1 MTDVRVEQPL
11 PTDPLSQ
18 IAAMAVAE
26 AVTYLTR
33 HAALTPAVVEQLATA
48 ALNKADSDATLASH
62 WLAIAEAVEA
72 RLDGAPARRALLA
85 YAQARLHVH
94 QGELMAAEAHLR
106 EAQSHWQAAG
116 DAAGYSRSL
125 LGLTQILAMQGR
137 YGEAEAA
144 ARTAVAHSTA
154 PPPVTGTQEATFP
167 LLMRRAAAHHNLAT
181 LLLYQERHSEALVE
195 YEAIRQFLTTGDQ
208 APDTQENASGD
219 ETQRTELLSKLAH
232 SDLNRGTALTFLDRP
247 VAAEAALQQAI
258 TLFAQVDETVNL
270 GRSRTNLG
278 RLYLRMGQY
287 AGALASFESA
297 FRDLLGPTTTIASAS
312 VEQLRAAD
320 ELLLEYAIACLV
332 INLLPEAGQALA
344 HCETLFRNA
353 AQPYELGQTRYSQ
366 GLLFLRTQQW
376 KLAQAAL
383 IEATTL
389 FAALQNHFWLNRT
402 RLAQASVAYVQQ
414 QYTEASRLLD
424 LLLTPSAAEPA
435 QPQEALLWD
444 VLGQADARLLRLR
457 LAIEEG
463 DLDAARHQATLVETL
478 LQGDDPTT
486 DGTTLWPHV
495 QLRLH
500 HLLGKLAYAA
510 GDYAEARLHLKTAID
525 QVEAQR
531 TTLVV
536 EEMRSAFVDDK
547 SELYADLVQTLF
559 TMAPDDAT
567 TVAEAFAV
575 IEQSRSRVLLERL
588 LAAFDESTTVATGEG
603 DDATPAD
610 PVEAAERQ
618 RVTELR
624 EQLHWLYNQLMSES
638 GHRRLGASIS
648 RQLQMT
654 EAALQQIAWRHSPLL
669 AQAQAVDLPA
679 FQQVLAPDQQAIVYA
694 SVSGELLAFL
704 VDRTSV
710 QVFRRLTTIDALESA
725 IAEFRFQMG
734 RVEVDPAYVARHS
747 ARLESRL
754 QAALQQLYQLLVAPF
769 AAALAA
775 ERLLFVPF
783 GQIHRLPLHALWDG
797 EQYLIE
803 RAECSYAPSASLA
816 VFRHDSATGKAFHTW
831 AGFAIADPA
840 IPAARTE
847 VDRIARHFVQATT
860 YLEANANRQNLWQAA
875 ATSDILHLAT
885 HGLFRPDNPFF
896 SALKM
901 ADGWVDVRELYRLP
915 LAARLVVLS
924 ACESGVGELAGGDE
938 VVGLARGF
946 LGAGR
951 EAAGRELIA
960 SLWNVHDATAAD
972 LMDQFYVHLLA
983 EELVRPATALRIAQC
998 HAIAKHQHPYYWAP
1012 FFVIGS

>member
-1 MTDVRVEQPL
+1 MTGARPEQPL
-11 PTDPLSQ
+11 S
-18 IAAMAVAE
+18 AAQFLHLGTMAVDE
-26 AVTYLTR
+26 AVSNLTQR
-33 HAALTPAVVEQLATA
+33 NALTPATVEQLAAA
-48 ALNKADSDATLASH
+48 ALHKADNDPGQASH
-62 WLAIAEAVEA
+62 WLAIAEAIEVHIA
-72 RLDGAPARRALLA
+72 GAPTRQALLA
-85 YAQARLHVH
+85 YAHARIHVH
-94 QGELMAAEAHLR
+94 QGELTTAEALLR
-106 EAQSHWQAAG
+106 QAQVLWQTAG

-137 YGEAEAA
+137 YAEAETA
-144 ARTAVAHSTA
+144 ARTAVIHSETGPAPTA
-154 PPPVTGTQEATFP
+154 STEDAFIV
-167 LLMRRAAAHHNLAT
+167 LMRRAAAHHNLAT
-181 LLLYQERHSEALVE
+181 LLLYQERHHEALSV
-195 YEAIRQFLTTGDQ
+195 YEALRQFLTAGEQDAAQ
-208 APDTQENASGD
+208 AD
-219 ETQRTELLSKLAH
+219 EAQRAELLSKLAH

-258 TLFAQVDETVNL
+258 ALFAQVDDPVNL

-278 RLYLRMGQY
+278 RLHLRTGQY
-287 AGALASFESA
+287 AAALANFERA
-297 FRDLLGPTTTIASAS
+297 FRDLLGPTTTIASATI
-312 VEQLRAAD
+312 EQLRAAD

-344 HCETLFRNA
+344 HCETLFRHA

-383 IEATTL
+383 TEAATL
-389 FAALQNHFWLNRT
+389 FAALQNDFWLNRT
-402 RLAQASVAYVQQ
+402 RLAQASIAYLQQ
-414 QYTEASRLLD
+414 QFTEARHLLD
-424 LLLTPSAAEPA
+424 LLLTTTPIDQTAVENALHWDMMG
-435 QPQEALLWD
+435 QTEAH
-444 VLGQADARLLRLR
+444 LLRLR
-457 LAIEEG
+457 LALDEG
-463 DLDAARHQATLVETL
+463 DLAEARHQASLVEIL
-478 LQGDDPTT
+478 LQGDAPASA
-486 DGTTLWPHV
+486 GALPWPHL
-495 QLRLH
+495 QLRLQH
-500 HLLGKLAYAA
+500 MLGKIAFAT
-510 GDYAEARLHLKTAID
+510 GDYQRARDHLKTALD
-525 QVEAQR
+525 QLERQR

-547 SELYADLVQTLF
+547 SELYADLVQTLL
-559 TMAPDDAT
+559 TMAPNDAP

-588 LAAFDESTTVATGEG
+588 LAAIDESTPTAAPGEV
-603 DDATPAD
+603 DATPAD
-610 PVEAAERQ
+610 PVVAAERQ

-648 RQLQMT
+648 QQLQMT
-654 EAALQQIAWRHSPLL
+654 EAALQQIERRQSPLL

-694 SVSGELLAFL
+694 GMNGELLAFL
-704 VDRTSV
+704 IDRTSV
-710 QVFRRLTTIDALESA
+710 QVFRRLTTMAELERA

-754 QAALQQLYQLLVAPF
+754 QAALHALYQHLIAPF
-769 AAALAA
+769 ATALYAK
-775 ERLLFVPF
+775 RLLFVPF

-797 EQYLIE
+797 TAYLIE

-816 VFRHDSATGKAFHTW
+816 VFRHDDAPSKALQSW

-840 IPAARTE
+840 IPEARTE
-847 VDRIARHFVQATT
+847 VDRIARHFTQATT
-860 YLEANANRQNLWQAA
+860 YLETSANRPNLWQAA
-875 ATSDILHLAT
+875 ATNDILHLAT

-924 ACESGVGELAGGDE
+924 ACESGVGEIAGGDE

-951 EAAGRELIA
+951 EPTGRELIA

-972 LMDQFYVHLLA
+972 LMEQFYAHLLA
-983 EELVRPATALRIAQC
+983 GGSVRPAAALRAAQR
-998 HAIAKHQHPYYWAP
+998 HAITSRQHPYYWAP

>member
-1 MTDVRVEQPL
+1 MSGARPEQPL
-11 PTDPLSQ
+11 SAEELSQ
-18 IAAMAVAE
+18 LGAMAVDE
-26 AVTYLTR
+26 AVTNLTQR
-33 HAALTPAVVEQLATA
+33 NLLLPATVEQLA
-48 ALNKADSDATLASH
+48 ALVLHQADHDPALASR
-62 WLAIAEAVEA
+62 WLALAEAVET
-72 RLDGAPARRALLA
+72 RLAGAPSRRALLA
-85 YAQARLHVH
+85 YANARIHVH
-94 QGELMAAEAHLR
+94 QGDLTAAEALLR
-106 EAQSHWQAAG
+106 QAQAHWQEAG
-116 DAAGYSRSL
+116 DAAGDSRSL

-137 YGEAEAA
+137 YSEAEAA
-144 ARTAVAHSTA
+144 ARTAVAHSEA
-154 PPPVTGTQEATFP
+154 PPSPTTVAEDEIT
-167 LLMRRAAAHHNLAT
+167 LLLRRAATHHNLAT
-181 LLLYQERHSEALVE
+181 LLVYQERHSEALPL
-195 YEAIRQFLTTGDQ
+195 YEAIRQFLTAGEHDTERDGATQQ
-208 APDTQENASGD
+208 AEV
-219 ETQRTELLSKLAH
+219 LSKLAH
-232 SDLNRGTALTFLDRP
+232 SDLNRGTALTFLDQP
-247 VAAEAALQQAI
+247 VAAEAALQQAV
-258 TLFAQVDETVNL
+258 TLFAQVDDAVNL

-287 AGALASFESA
+287 AAALSHFENA
-297 FRDLLGPTTTIASAS
+297 FRDLLGPTTTIASATF
-312 VEQLRAAD
+312 EQLRAAD
-320 ELLLEYAIACLV
+320 ELLLEYALACLV

-344 HCETLFRNA
+344 HCETLFRQA
-353 AQPYELGQTRYSQ
+353 AQPYELAQTRYSQ

-376 KLAQAAL
+376 KLAHAA
-383 IEATTL
+383 ITEAATL
-389 FAALQNHFWLNRT
+389 FAALQNQFWLNRT
-402 RLAQASVAYVQQ
+402 RLAQASIAYLQQ
-414 QYTEASRLLD
+414 QFTEARQLLD
-424 LLLTPSAAEPA
+424 LLLTATTTPTTAETV
-435 QPQEALLWD
+435 LHWD
-444 VLGQADARLLRLR
+444 LLGQTEARLLRLR
-457 LAIEEG
+457 LALEEG
-463 DLDAARHQATLVETL
+463 DLAEAQQQAALVETL
-478 LQGDDPTT
+478 LRGDEPANN
-486 DGTTLWPHV
+486 GVRWPHL

-500 HLLGKLAYAA
+500 HMLGKLAFAA
-510 GDYAEARLHLKTAID
+510 GDYQTARDQLKTAIV

-531 TTLVV
+531 ATLVV

-559 TMAPDDAT
+559 TMAPNDAT

-588 LAAFDESTTVATGEG
+588 LAAIGESTPIATTE
-603 DDATPAD
+603 AAAASVD
-610 PVEAAERQ
+610 PVAAAERQ

-648 RQLQMT
+648 QQLQMT
-654 EAALQQIAWRHSPLL
+654 EAALQQIEWRQSPLL

-694 SVSGELLAFL
+694 GMNGELIAFL

-710 QVFRRLTTIDALESA
+710 QVFRRLTTMAELERA

-747 ARLESRL
+747 VRLENRL
-754 QAALQQLYQLLVAPF
+754 QAALHTLYQHLIAPF
-769 AAALAA
+769 APALYA

-783 GQIHRLPLHALWDG
+783 GQMHRLPLHALWDG
-797 EQYLIE
+797 AQYLID

-816 VFRHDSATGKAFHTW
+816 VFRHAGAPSKVFASW

-840 IPAARTE
+840 IPEARTE
-847 VDRIARHFVQATT
+847 VDRIARHFSQATT
-860 YLEANANRQNLWQAA
+860 YLETSANRQNLWQAA

-924 ACESGVGELAGGDE
+924 ACESGVGEIAGGDE

-951 EAAGRELIA
+951 EPTGRELIA

-972 LMDQFYVHLLA
+972 LMEQFYVHLLA
-983 EELVRPATALRIAQC
+983 NGSVRPAAALRAAQR
-998 HAIAKHQHPYYWAP
+998 HAIASRQHPYYWAP

>member
-1 MTDVRVEQPL
+1 MTGARPEQPL
-11 PTDPLSQ
+11 SAEQVLHLGTMTVD
-18 IAAMAVAE
+18 E
-26 AVTYLTR
+26 AVTNLTQR
-33 HAALTPAVVEQLATA
+33 NALTAATVEQLAVA
-48 ALNKADSDATLASH
+48 ALHKADHDPAVASH
-62 WLAIAEAVEA
+62 WLTIAEAVET
-72 RLDGAPARRALLA
+72 RLSGTPARQALLA
-85 YAQARLHVH
+85 YANARIHVH
-94 QGELMAAEAHLR
+94 QGELTTAEALLR
-106 EAQSHWQAAG
+106 QAQAQWQAAG

-137 YGEAEAA
+137 YAEAEAA
-144 ARTAVAHSTA
+144 ARTAVTHSETGPTPTA
-154 PPPVTGTQEATFP
+154 VTEDAFT

-181 LLLYQERHSEALVE
+181 LLLYQERHSEALPV
-195 YEAIRQFLTTGDQ
+195 YEALRQFLTAGDQ
-208 APDTQENASGD
+208 DATQAAEERRA
-219 ETQRTELLSKLAH
+219 ELLSKLAH

-258 TLFAQVDETVNL
+258 DLFAQVDDPVNL

-278 RLYLRMGQY
+278 RLHLRTGQY
-287 AGALASFESA
+287 AAALANFERA
-297 FRDLLGPTTTIASAS
+297 FRDLLGPTTTIASATT
-312 VEQLRAAD
+312 EQLRAAD

-344 HCETLFRNA
+344 HCETLFRHA

-383 IEATTL
+383 TEAATL
-389 FAALQNHFWLNRT
+389 FAALQNAFWLNRT
-402 RLAQASVAYVQQ
+402 RLAQASIAYLQQ
-414 QYTEASRLLD
+414 QFTEARHLLD
-424 LLLTPSAAEPA
+424 LLTATPTDQATVESA
-435 QPQEALLWD
+435 LHWD
-444 VLGQADARLLRLR
+444 MMGQTEARLLRLR
-457 LAIEEG
+457 LALEEG
-463 DLDAARHQATLVETL
+463 DLAEARHQATLVEIL
-478 LQGDDPTT
+478 LQGDAPASA
-486 DGTTLWPHV
+486 GALPWPHL
-495 QLRLH
+495 QLRLQH
-500 HLLGKLAYAA
+500 MLGKIAFAT
-510 GDYAEARLHLKTAID
+510 GDYQRARHHLKTALD
-525 QVEAQR
+525 QLERQR

-559 TMAPDDAT
+559 TMAPNDAP

-588 LAAFDESTTVATGEG
+588 LAAIDESVPTAAPGEV
-603 DDATPAD
+603 DTTPAD
-610 PVEAAERQ
+610 PVVAAERQ
-618 RVTELR
+618 RVTALR

-648 RQLQMT
+648 QQLQMT
-654 EAALQQIAWRHSPLL
+654 EAALQQIEWRQSPLL

-694 SVSGELLAFL
+694 GMNGELLAFL
-704 VDRTSV
+704 IDRTSV
-710 QVFRRLTTIDALESA
+710 QVFRRLTTMAELERA

-747 ARLESRL
+747 VRLESRL
-754 QAALQQLYQLLVAPF
+754 QAALHALYQHLIAPF
-769 AAALAA
+769 ATALYA

-797 EQYLIE
+797 AAYLIE

-816 VFRHDSATGKAFHTW
+816 VFRHDDAPSKAFQSW

-840 IPAARTE
+840 IPEARTE
-847 VDRIARHFVQATT
+847 VDRIARHFTQATT
-860 YLEANANRQNLWQAA
+860 YLENSANRPNLWQAA
-875 ATSDILHLAT
+875 ATNDILHLAT

-924 ACESGVGELAGGDE
+924 ACESGVGEIAGGDE

-951 EAAGRELIA
+951 EPTGRELIA

-972 LMDQFYVHLLA
+972 LMEQFYTHLLA
-983 EELVRPATALRIAQC
+983 GGSVRPAAALRAAQRR
-998 HAIAKHQHPYYWAP
+998 AITSRQHPYYWAP

>member
-1 MTDVRVEQPL
+1 MSGARPEP
-11 PTDPLSQ
+11 PLSAEQ
-18 IAAMAVAE
+18 LAQLETMAVAD
-26 AVTYLTR
+26 AVADLTQR
-33 HAALTPAVVEQLATA
+33 HRLTSATVEQLAVA
-48 ALNKADSDATLASH
+48 ALHKADHDPSIASH
-62 WLAIAEAVEA
+62 WLAIADAVET
-72 RLDGAPARRALLA
+72 RLSDAPIQRALLT
-85 YAQARLHVH
+85 YANARIHVH
-94 QGELMAAEAHLR
+94 QGELTTAEALLR
-106 EAQSHWQAAG
+106 QAQTQWQAAG

-137 YGEAEAA
+137 YAEAETA
-144 ARTAVAHSTA
+144 ARTAVIHSETTA
-154 PPPVTGTQEATFP
+154 APTAAPEDAFT
-167 LLMRRAAAHHNLAT
+167 LLMRRAATHHNLAT
-181 LLLYQERHSEALVE
+181 LLLYQERHREALSV
-195 YEAIRQFLTTGDQ
+195 YEALRHFLTAGMQDAAQ
-208 APDTQENASGD
+208 ADAAQQA
-219 ETQRTELLSKLAH
+219 ELLSKLAH

-247 VAAEAALQQAI
+247 VAAEGALQQAI
-258 TLFAQVDETVNL
+258 ALFAQVDDPVNL

-278 RLYLRMGQY
+278 RLHLRTGQY
-287 AGALASFESA
+287 AAALANFERA
-297 FRDLLGPTTTIASAS
+297 FRDLLGPTTTIASATS
-312 VEQLRAAD
+312 EQLRAAD

-344 HCETLFRNA
+344 HCETLFRQA
-353 AQPYELGQTRYSQ
+353 AQPYELAQTRYSQ

-376 KLAQAAL
+376 KLAHAA
-383 IEATTL
+383 ITEAATL
-389 FAALQNHFWLNRT
+389 FAALQNEFWLNRT
-402 RLAQASVAYVQQ
+402 RLAQASIAYLQQ
-414 QYTEASRLLD
+414 QFSEARQLLD
-424 LLLTPSAAEPA
+424 LLLGTATAPTTAPTTAET
-435 QPQEALLWD
+435 ALHWD
-444 VLGQADARLLRLR
+444 ILGQTEARLLRLR
-457 LAIEEG
+457 LALEEG
-463 DLDAARHQATLVETL
+463 DLAEAQQQAALVETL
-478 LQGDDPTT
+478 LRGDEPAA
-486 DGTTLWPHV
+486 GGVRWPHL

-500 HLLGKLAYAA
+500 HMLGKLAFAA
-510 GDYAEARLHLKTAID
+510 GDYQTARDQLKTAIA
-525 QVEAQR
+525 QLEAQR
-531 TTLVV
+531 ATLVV

-588 LAAFDESTTVATGEG
+588 LAAIDESTPTTTAGALDT
-603 DDATPAD
+603 TPAD
-610 PVEAAERQ
+610 PVVAAERQ

-638 GHRRLGASIS
+638 GHRRLEASIS
-648 RQLQMT
+648 QQLQMT
-654 EAALQQIAWRHSPLL
+654 EAALQQIEWRHSPLL

-679 FQQVLAPDQQAIVYA
+679 FQQVLAADQQAIVYA
-694 SVSGELLAFL
+694 GMNGELIAFL

-710 QVFRRLTTIDALESA
+710 QVFRRLTTMAELERA

-754 QAALQQLYQLLVAPF
+754 QAALHALHQHLIAPF
-769 AAALAA
+769 AAALYA

-816 VFRHDSATGKAFHTW
+816 VFRHTRAPAKAMASW

-840 IPAARTE
+840 IPEARTE
-847 VDRIARHFVQATT
+847 VDRIARHFTQATT
-860 YLEANANRQNLWQAA
+860 YLETNANRQNLWQAA

-951 EAAGRELIA
+951 EPTGRELIA

-972 LMDQFYVHLLA
+972 LMEQFYTHLLA
-983 EELVRPATALRIAQC
+983 GELVRPAAALRAAQR
-998 HAIAKHQHPYYWAP
+998 HAITSRQHPYYWAP